1 MKMFTSRLLVG
12 ALCFSLLV
20 PARADI
26 VATAV
31 AADQPPLADVKP
43 DEELQPKF
51 FLFGFLLNVALKFA
65 IASFKEWRKQQLTS
79 EVTEPINY
87 KKLLRNSALSSL
99 ASSAGSALFP
109 IFSFKSA
116 NAADASS
123 PVAPPGDAE
132 RRVTNFQGAH
142 VAVLGFDGKGN
153 VMGLRPLQSSFRS
166 GERIKLKVIS
176 SFDAWFV
183 IENISPSGAR
193 QQVYPR
199 DASQAVLLRAGNEI
213 LVPLVED
220 QYLEFAG
227 ATGQDQLV
235 LTFRDPRG
243 ASGPL
248 SNAAVVMQEEAD
260 GVGLL
265 QEVPPGS
272 YPLIS
277 QALTFNHVPVA
288 VNVRGLRTT
297 RKAPKTPDASKP

>member
-1 MKMFTSRLLVG
+1 MKKFTSRLLIG
-12 ALCFSLLV
+12 TLCFALLM

-26 VATAV
+26 VATA
-31 AADQPPLADVKP
+31 AASDQPPAADVKA

-51 FLFGFLLNVALKFA
+51 FLFGFLLNVAFKFA
-65 IASFKEWRKQQLTS
+65 LASFKEWRKQQLTT
-79 EVTEPINY
+79 EVTQPINY
-87 KKLLRNSALSSL
+87 TKLLRNSALSSL

-116 NAADASS
+116 NAADTPSS
-123 PVAPPGDAE
+123 VAPGDAE

-142 VAVLGFDGKGN
+142 VAVIGFDAKGQ
-153 VMGLRPLQSSFRS
+153 VTGLRPMQASFRS

-183 IENISPSGAR
+183 IENISPTGAR

-220 QYLEFAG
+220 QYLEFTG

-235 LTFRDPRG
+235 LTFRDPGG

-248 SNAAVVMQEEAD
+248 STAAVTMQEEAD

-265 QEVPPGS
+265 QEVPPGT

-277 QALTFNHVPVA
+277 QALAFNRVPVA

-297 RKAPKTPDASKP
+297 RKAPRTPDANKP

>member
-1 MKMFTSRLLVG
+1 MKMFASRLLVG
-12 ALCFSLLV
+12 TLCLALLM

-26 VATAV
+26 VATTV
-31 AADQPPLADVKP
+31 AADQPPAADVKP

-65 IASFKEWRKQQLTS
+65 IASFKEWRKQQLTT
-79 EVTEPINY
+79 EVAEPINY

-116 NAADASS
+116 DATDTAS
-123 PVAPPGDAE
+123 PPPGDAE

-142 VAVLGFDGKGN
+142 VAVIGFDGKGN
-153 VMGLRPLQSSFRS
+153 VTGLRPLQATFRS

-183 IENISPSGAR
+183 IENISPGGMR

-243 ASGPL
+243 TSGPL
-248 SNAAVVMQEEAD
+248 STAAVVIQEEPD

-265 QEVPPGS
+265 QEVPPGT

-297 RKAPKTPDASKP
+297 RKAPKTPDASRP

>member
-1 MKMFTSRLLVG
+1 MKMFTSRLLIG
-12 ALCFSLLV
+12 ALCFSLLM

-26 VATAV
+26 VATAA
-31 AADQPPLADVKP
+31 AADQPPSAGVKA

-65 IASFKEWRKQQLTS
+65 IASFQEWRKQQLTT

-116 NAADASS
+116 SAAE
-123 PVAPPGDAE
+123 APATPPADAE

-153 VMGLRPLQSSFRS
+153 VAGLRPLRAEFRS

-183 IENISPSGAR
+183 IENISPTGAR

-235 LTFRDPRG
+235 LTFRDPQG
-243 ASGPL
+243 SSGPL
-248 SNAAVVMQEEAD
+248 STAAVVMQEEAD

-265 QEVPPGS
+265 QEVPPGT

-277 QALTFNHVPVA
+277 QALAFNHVPPA
-288 VNVRGLRTT
+288 VNVRGLRTV
-297 RKAPKTPDASKP
+297 RKAPRTPDANKP